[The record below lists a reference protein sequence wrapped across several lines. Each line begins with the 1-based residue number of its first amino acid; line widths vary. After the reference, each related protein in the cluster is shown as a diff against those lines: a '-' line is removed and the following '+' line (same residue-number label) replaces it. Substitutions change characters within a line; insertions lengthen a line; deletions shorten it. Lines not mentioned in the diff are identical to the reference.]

1 MIQFIKQGRFLA
13 LMFMLLGCL
22 AIQASDD
29 LITKQITIKLD
40 KAGTLP
46 DKIGSTK
53 KYKITNLKIV
63 GEINGTD
70 WVFIRDMAGRGLKD
84 YIYTNGKLSVL
95 DLSEAK
101 IVEGGD
107 CYYYDVTKYYTSN
120 DRLGDYAFY
129 GCCRLTSLSL
139 PSGITSI
146 GNYAFQDCWGLTS
159 FVIPSKVTTIG
170 ISAFYGCS
178 GLTSLDIPSS
188 VTSIYMYAFAY
199 CSGLTNL
206 VIPSG
211 VTTIAGYAFKSCS
224 GLTNLVIPSGVT
236 TIVRNAFSGCSGLT
250 SLNIPSSVTSIGE
263 STFSGCSG
271 LTSLVIPSSV
281 TSILISAFYGCSGLA
296 SLVIPSN
303 VTSIWESAF
312 NGCSG
317 LTSVYVSWQTP
328 LRITTSVFSHVDKT
342 KCTLYVPQGAS
353 QDYWLADV
361 WGDFDN
367 IVEYDA
373 TGIDKV
379 TTSSDAKEVSRYSVN
394 GQRLSAPTKGLNIVK
409 YSDGSVKKVAVQ

>member
-84 YIYTNGKLSVL
+84 YIYTNGNLSVL

-170 ISAFYGCS
+170 VSAFYGCS

-211 VTTIAGYAFKSCS
+211 VTTIAGYAFYGCS

-236 TIVRNAFSGCSGLT
+236 EIVRNA
-250 SLNIPSSVTSIGE
+250 
-263 STFSGCSG
+263 FSGCSG

-361 WGDFDN
+361 WGDFEN
-367 IVEYDA
+367 IVEYDV
-373 TGIDKV
+373 TGIDNV
-379 TTSSDAKEVSRYSVN
+379 ATSTDAKEISRYSAN

-409 YSDGSVKKVAVQ
+409 YNDGSVKKVAVQ

>member
-84 YIYTNGKLSVL
+84 YIYTNGNLSVL

-170 ISAFYGCS
+170 VSAFYGCS

-211 VTTIAGYAFKSCS
+211 VTTIAGYAFYGCS

-236 TIVRNAFSGCSGLT
+236 
-250 SLNIPSSVTSIGE
+250 
-263 STFSGCSG
+263 
-271 LTSLVIPSSV
+271 
-281 TSILISAFYGCSGLA
+281 
-296 SLVIPSN
+296 
-303 VTSIWESAF
+303 
-312 NGCSG
+312 
-317 LTSVYVSWQTP
+317 
-328 LRITTSVFSHVDKT
+328 
-342 KCTLYVPQGAS
+342 
-353 QDYWLADV
+353 
-361 WGDFDN
+361 
-367 IVEYDA
+367 
-373 TGIDKV
+373 
-379 TTSSDAKEVSRYSVN
+379 
-394 GQRLSAPTKGLNIVK
+394 
-409 YSDGSVKKVAVQ
+409 

>member
-95 DLSEAK
+95 DLSEVK

-170 ISAFYGCS
+170 VYALNSA
-178 GLTSLDIPSS
+178 
-188 VTSIYMYAFAY
+188 
-199 CSGLTNL
+199 
-206 VIPSG
+206 
-211 VTTIAGYAFKSCS
+211 
-224 GLTNLVIPSGVT
+224 
-236 TIVRNAFSGCSGLT
+236 
-250 SLNIPSSVTSIGE
+250 
-263 STFSGCSG
+263 
-271 LTSLVIPSSV
+271 
-281 TSILISAFYGCSGLA
+281 
-296 SLVIPSN
+296 
-303 VTSIWESAF
+303 
-312 NGCSG
+312 
-317 LTSVYVSWQTP
+317 
-328 LRITTSVFSHVDKT
+328 
-342 KCTLYVPQGAS
+342 TL
-353 QDYWLADV
+353 
-361 WGDFDN
+361 
-367 IVEYDA
+367 
-373 TGIDKV
+373 
-379 TTSSDAKEVSRYSVN
+379 
-394 GQRLSAPTKGLNIVK
+394 
-409 YSDGSVKKVAVQ
+409 